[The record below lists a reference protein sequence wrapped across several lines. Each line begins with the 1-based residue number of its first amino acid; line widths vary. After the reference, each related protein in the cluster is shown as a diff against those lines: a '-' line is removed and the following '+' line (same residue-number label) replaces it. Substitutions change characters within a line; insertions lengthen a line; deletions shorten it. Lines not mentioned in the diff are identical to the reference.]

1 MEHLTA
7 YVCTESYVA
16 IKLAAEKQSNKLLDI
31 ARDAA
36 QAAAERRASRVG
48 DETDDAGV
56 SAGAAAVNVGV
67 EEVDMRLARL
77 RRLESSHEDVAV
89 LSHEALW
96 TQCAASK
103 TGTSRN
109 VDDSKAIVFA
119 LATLTHLSI
128 TPSRLFFQTR
138 RTRPA
143 RRRRLRAKS

>member
-1 MEHLTA
+1 MHSFPPLPQLALGCLIVLPLQDVEHLTA

-16 IKLAAEKQSNKLLDI
+16 IKLAAEKQSMKLLDI

-36 QAAAERRASRVG
+36 QAAADRRASRG
-48 DETDDAGV
+48 GEEADTANNGASV
-56 SAGAAAVNVGV
+56 SAGAAKANDGV

-103 TGTSRN
+103 TG
-109 VDDSKAIVFA
+109 A
-119 LATLTHLSI
+119 LQKCS
-128 TPSRLFFQTR
+128 
-138 RTRPA
+138 
-143 RRRRLRAKS
+143 